1 MRLKDKVALI
11 TGGGA
16 GIGQATA
23 MAFAREGARVVVVDV
38 DAESGSKVAEQ
49 IQGQGG
55 TALAL
60 EGDVTAEADVQR
72 TVEATRSEYGR
83 LDVLDNNAGMCVLKP
98 LLETTEADFDRVMKL
113 NVLAILLVCKQAIPL
128 MIEGGGGAIINIASL
143 TALRVRPDMPLYAAS
158 KGAVT
163 ALTRSLAIDF
173 AKDGIRANAICPIAT
188 DTPMLERYYASTEDG
203 EAKRSANAAAV
214 PLGRLGR
221 PEDTA
226 ELAVYLA
233 SDESQYVS
241 GQTIAVDGGSTAG
254 TTLT

>member
-16 GIGQATA
+16 GIGEATA
-23 MAFAREGARVVVVDV
+23 LAFAREGASVVVVDI
-38 DAESGSKVAEQ
+38 DAQSGSEVAEQ

-55 TALAL
+55 GALAVA
-60 EGDVTAEADVQR
+60 GDVTSEADVQR
-72 TVEATRSEYGR
+72 AVEATRSEYGR
-83 LDVLDNNAGMCVLKP
+83 LDVLDNNAGMCELKP
-98 LLETTEADFDRVMKL
+98 LLETTEADFDRTMKL
-113 NVLAILLVCKQAIPL
+113 NVLAILFACKRAIPL
-128 MIEGGGGAIINIASL
+128 MIEDGGGSIINIASL

-173 AKDGIRANAICPIAT
+173 AKEGIRANAICPIAT
-188 DTPMLERYYASTEDG
+188 DTPMLARYYASTEEG
-203 EAKRSANAAAV
+203 EAKRSANASAV

-221 PEDTA
+221 PEDIA

>member
-1 MRLKDKVALI
+1 MRLRNKVALI

-23 MAFAREGARVVVVDV
+23 LAFAREGAKVVVVDI
-38 DAESGSKVAEQ
+38 DAQNGSKIADR
-49 IQGQGG
+49 IRSQGG

-60 EGDVTAEADVQR
+60 EADVTSEADVRQS
-72 TVEATRSEYGR
+72 VAATRSEYGR
-83 LDVLDNNAGMCVLKP
+83 LDVLDNNAGICELKP
-98 LLETTEADFDRVMKL
+98 LLETAEADFHRTMNL
-113 NVLAILLVCKQAIPL
+113 NVLAVLLVCKQAIPL
-128 MIEGGGGAIINIASL
+128 MIESGGGSIINIASL

-173 AKDGIRANAICPIAT
+173 AKEAIRANAICPIAT
-188 DTPMLERYYASTEDG
+188 DTPMLARYYASTEDG
-203 EAKRSANAAAV
+203 EAKRSVNAAAV

-221 PEDTA
+221 PEDIA

-233 SDESQYVS
+233 SDESRYVS
-241 GQTIAVDGGSTAG
+241 GQTIAVDGGSMAG
-254 TTLT
+254 TTQV

>member
-1 MRLKDKVALI
+1 MRLHDKVALI

-23 MAFAREGARVVVVDV
+23 LAFAREGAKVVVVDI
-38 DAESGSKVAEQ
+38 DGENGSKVADQ
-49 IQGQGG
+49 IRSQGG

-60 EGDVTAEADVQR
+60 EGDVTSEADVQR
-72 TVEATRSEYGR
+72 AVEATRSEYGR
-83 LDVLDNNAGMCVLKP
+83 LDVLDNNAGMCELKP
-98 LLETTEADFDRVMKL
+98 LLETTQADFNRMMNL
-113 NVLAILLVCKQAIPL
+113 NVLAVLFACKQAIPL
-128 MIEGGGGAIINIASL
+128 MIEGGGGSIINIASL

-173 AKDGIRANAICPIAT
+173 AKEGIRANAICPIAT
-188 DTPMLERYYASTEDG
+188 DTPMLARYYASTEDA
-203 EAKRSANAAAV
+203 EVKRSANEAAV

-221 PEDTA
+221 PEDIA

-241 GQTIAVDGGSTAG
+241 GQTIAVDGGSMAG
-254 TTLT
+254 TTLV